1 MGDILV
7 FIARIAVFIAIVIS
21 IIYIIRQKNSI
32 SYEKRIGRYSIES
45 MNTQEL
51 SFFDKLFNKY
61 SNLIINMR
69 DKVGKSKIL
78 NRISER
84 YSKYLIYGS
93 DDVLIDFISK
103 KVIFGVLFVIVA
115 MIARII
121 NGRLLGIL
129 GIIINFIIGFYLYD
143 LYLIYQKR
151 RRNKL
156 MKNEMFRAI
165 IIMNNAFKS
174 GKSIVQAVEIAS
186 HELEEPINHEFEK
199 IYTDLKYGLN
209 VSTVFER
216 FAKRNDIEE
225 ARYLAATLTTLNRT
239 GGNIVKVFNSIE
251 RTMFDKKKLDDEL
264 KNLTASSNLVVKIL
278 FFEPI
283 IFVGIIYFMDNS
295 YFNPLFGTFLGYIVL
310 IIMILMF
317 IIYIM
322 LLKRIMRVD
331 V

>member
-1 MGDILV
+1 MSNILI
-7 FIARIAVFIAIVIS
+7 FIARIFVFLAIVIS
-21 IIYIIRQKNSI
+21 IIYIIRQKKSI
-32 SYEKRIGRYSIES
+32 SYERRIGRYSIES
-45 MNTQEL
+45 MKTHEL
-51 SFFDKLFNKY
+51 SFFDKLLDKY
-61 SNLIINMR
+61 NNLILNMR
-69 DKVGKSKIL
+69 DGVGKSKLL
-78 NRISER
+78 NKISNR
-84 YSKYLIYGS
+84 YSKYVEYGS
-93 DDVLIDFISK
+93 DIVLIDFISK
-103 KVIFGVLFVIVA
+103 KILVGVLFVIIA
-115 MIARII
+115 MGSVVI
-121 NGRLLGIL
+121 NGKLLGIM

-143 LYLIYQKR
+143 LYLIYQKK

-156 MKNEMFRAI
+156 LKNEMFRAI

-186 HELEEPINHEFEK
+186 RELEEPINHEFEK

-216 FAKRNDIEE
+216 FAKRNDVEE

-251 RTMFDKKKLDDEL
+251 RTMFDKKKLDEEL

-295 YFNPLFGTFLGYIVL
+295 YFKPLFSTVLGYIVL

>member
-1 MGDILV
+1 MSNILV
-7 FIARIAVFIAIVIS
+7 FMAQIFILAAIVIF

-32 SYEKRIGRYSIES
+32 SYERRIGRYSIES

-51 SFFDKLFNKY
+51 SFFDSLFNKLH
-61 SNLIINMR
+61 NVIFDMR
-69 DKVGKSKIL
+69 SYVGKSKLL

-84 YSKYLIYGS
+84 YSKYLVYG
-93 DDVLIDFISK
+93 DDSELIDFVSK
-103 KVIFGVLFVIVA
+103 KIIIGILFVVIAVV
-115 MIARII
+115 ARII

-151 RRNKL
+151 KRNRL
-156 MKNEMFRAI
+156 MKNEMLRAI

-174 GKSIVQAVEIAS
+174 GKSTIQAVEIAS
-186 HELEEPINHEFEK
+186 RELEEPINHEFGK

-216 FAKRNDIEE
+216 FAKRNDVEE

-283 IFVGIIYFMDNS
+283 IFVGIIYIMDNS
-295 YFNPLFGTFLGYIVL
+295 YFKPLFSTVLGYIVL